1 MSFAAML
8 LTTVVLVAWWFGPG
22 WRPRPLPGVHRP
34 RPWTFGHRGARG
46 PAPENTM
53 AAFDLA
59 FAHLDGLE
67 TDVQRT
73 ADGHLVLFHDLELD
87 GRPIRKWRFA
97 ALRTA
102 RPDLVTLETLLRA
115 ARDARG
121 SVLNLEV
128 KSDPRTLR
136 GVLRSW
142 ALERD
147 LVQAVRASGVDDRVL
162 ISSFDPF
169 ALARVRLLAPE
180 VRTAF
185 LTAPEVPM
193 MLRGVPWARLL
204 HVDAVHP
211 EARSAT
217 PGLVARAHARGLP
230 VHVWTVNDANDVVRL
245 LRSGVDGVMGDDPE
259 ALRRAAQEA

>member
-1 MSFAAML
+1 MSFAAL
-8 LTTVVLVAWWFGPG
+8 ALSTILAVAWWLGPG
-22 WRPRPLPGVHRP
+22 WRPRALPGVTRA

-59 FAHLDGLE
+59 FAHLDGVE

-73 ADGHLVLFHDLELD
+73 VDGHLVLFHDLELD
-87 GRPIRKWRFA
+87 GRPIRRWRFA

-102 RPDLVTLETLLRA
+102 RPDLVPLEAFLRA

-121 SVLNLEV
+121 AVVNLEV
-128 KSDPRTLR
+128 KSDPRTVR
-136 GVLRSW
+136 GVLRGA

-147 LVQAVRASGVDDRVL
+147 LVRAVRGSGVEDRIV

-180 VRTAF
+180 LRTAF
-185 LTAPEVPM
+185 LSAPEGPAWA
-193 MLRGVPWARLL
+193 RWVPWARLL
-204 HVDAVHP
+204 HVDALHP
-211 EARSAT
+211 EVRQVT
-217 PGLVARAHARGLP
+217 PGLLARAHARGLA

-259 ALRRAAQEA
+259 ALAAAVREA